1 MITSIDEEKAFN
13 KIQHHFML
21 TAPSKVGI
29 EGIFYTTTKAIYEK
43 CNASMMLHRESL

>member
-29 EGIFYTTTKAIYEK
+29 EGYSTPLPKQYMK
-43 CNASMMLHRESL
+43 NAMPA